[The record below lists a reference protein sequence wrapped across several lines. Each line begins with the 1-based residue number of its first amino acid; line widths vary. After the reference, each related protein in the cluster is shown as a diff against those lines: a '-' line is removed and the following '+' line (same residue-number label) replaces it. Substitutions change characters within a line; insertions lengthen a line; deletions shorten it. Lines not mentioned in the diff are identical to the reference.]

1 MTTPTQ
7 KLRRSFKP
15 SFFTSSSSPSSSPH
29 PSSGTKKAKKMSN
42 SNAPSLPTFIGN
54 LHVGPGSKIDR
65 ISSNPVLPV
74 FSYCAASILMTVIN
88 KFVVSGRHFS
98 MNFLLLTIQSSVCV
112 GCVAVS
118 KSLRLIKY
126 RDLDKNDAKRWF
138 PISFLLV
145 VVIYTGSKA
154 LQFLTIPVYTIFKNL
169 TIILIAYGEVIW
181 FNGSVSSLTLVSFG
195 LMVLSSLIAA
205 WSDISPFLSPSISTT
220 SPDAFSEPLIYGEIV
235 KKNAGYFWML
245 INCFASA
252 AYVLA
257 MRKKIKLT
265 NFKDWDT
272 MFYNN
277 LLSIPILIVF
287 SLAFEDWSSNSL
299 SLNLSVFFP
308 LFSISSI
315 PNHHMFF
322 TSSVADKSITRSKSP
337 YEGRN
342 FLLAAMSFSGA
353 AAVFISYT
361 TAWCVRTTSST
372 TYSMVGALNKLP
384 VAASGMISLVIRH
397 FWQCYCSLNRFLY
410 TIAKVN
416 QQKTNSIGNGN
427 NSISL
432 GHPNGSPGSPNQPLL
447 FQKDIK
453 A

>member
-1 MTTPTQ
+1 MDLRHSIPLRPPLMTTPTQ
-7 KLRRSFKP
+7 KRRRSFKP
-15 SFFTSSSSPSSSPH
+15 SFFTSSPSPSSSPH
-29 PSSGTKKAKKMSN
+29 PSSGTKKAKTMSN

-299 SLNLSVFFP
+299 SLNF
-308 LFSISSI
+308 
-315 PNHHMFF
+315 
-322 TSSVADKSITRSKSP
+322 P

-384 VAASGMISLVIRH
+384 VAASGMIFFGDPVTFGNVTAVSTGFVAGLV
-397 FWQCYCSLNRFLY
+397 Y

>member
-1 MTTPTQ
+1 
-7 KLRRSFKP
+7 
-15 SFFTSSSSPSSSPH
+15 
-29 PSSGTKKAKKMSN
+29 MSN

-118 KSLRLIKY
+118 KSLRV
-126 RDLDKNDAKRWF
+126 
-138 PISFLLV
+138 S
-145 VVIYTGSKA
+145 SKA

-181 FNGSVSSLTLVSFG
+181 FNGSVSSLTLVSF
-195 LMVLSSLIAA
+195 
-205 WSDISPFLSPSISTT
+205 
-220 SPDAFSEPLIYGEIV
+220 DAFSEPLIYGEIV

-299 SLNLSVFFP
+299 SLNF
-308 LFSISSI
+308 
-315 PNHHMFF
+315 
-322 TSSVADKSITRSKSP
+322 P

-384 VAASGMISLVIRH
+384 VAASGMIFFGDPVTFGNVTAVSTGFVAGLV
-397 FWQCYCSLNRFLY
+397 Y

>member
-1 MTTPTQ
+1 TPLMTTPTQ
-7 KLRRSFKP
+7 KP
-15 SFFTSSSSPSSSPH
+15 SKLQAILLYLFPSPSSSPH
-29 PSSGTKKAKKMSN
+29 PSSGTKKAKTMSN

-272 MFYNN
+272 
-277 LLSIPILIVF
+277 I
-287 SLAFEDWSSNSL
+287 
-299 SLNLSVFFP
+299 
-308 LFSISSI
+308 
-315 PNHHMFF
+315 
-322 TSSVADKSITRSKSP
+322 P

-353 AAVFISYT
+353 AAVFHMYT
-361 TAWCVRTTSST
+361 TACGVCERHHRRHIRCRS
-372 TYSMVGALNKLP
+372 VNKLP
-384 VAASGMISLVIRH
+384 VAASGMIFFGDPVT
-397 FWQCYCSLNRFLY
+397 FGNVTGSLNRFRSWFSLS
-410 TIAKVN
+410 IAKVN

>member
-7 KLRRSFKP
+7 KRRRSFKP
-15 SFFTSSSSPSSSPH
+15 SFFTSSPSPSSSPH
-29 PSSGTKKAKKMSN
+29 PSSGTKKAKTMSN

-299 SLNLSVFFP
+299 SLNF
-308 LFSISSI
+308 
-315 PNHHMFF
+315 
-322 TSSVADKSITRSKSP
+322 P

-384 VAASGMISLVIRH
+384 VAASGMIFFGDPVTFGNVTAVSTGFVAGLV
-397 FWQCYCSLNRFLY
+397 Y

>member
-29 PSSGTKKAKKMSN
+29 PSSGTKKAKTMSN

-299 SLNLSVFFP
+299 SLNF
-308 LFSISSI
+308 
-315 PNHHMFF
+315 
-322 TSSVADKSITRSKSP
+322 P

-384 VAASGMISLVIRH
+384 VAASGMIFFGDPVTFGNVTAVSTGFVAGLV
-397 FWQCYCSLNRFLY
+397 Y

>member
-1 MTTPTQ
+1 MDLRHSIPLRPPLMTTPTQ
-7 KLRRSFKP
+7 KRRRSFKP
-15 SFFTSSSSPSSSPH
+15 SFFTSSPSPSSSPH
-29 PSSGTKKAKKMSN
+29 PSSGTKKAKTMSN

-299 SLNLSVFFP
+299 SLNF
-308 LFSISSI
+308 
-315 PNHHMFF
+315 
-322 TSSVADKSITRSKSP
+322 SVADKSITRSKSP

-384 VAASGMISLVIRH
+384 VAASGMIFFGDPVTFGNVTAVSTGFVAGLV
-397 FWQCYCSLNRFLY
+397 Y